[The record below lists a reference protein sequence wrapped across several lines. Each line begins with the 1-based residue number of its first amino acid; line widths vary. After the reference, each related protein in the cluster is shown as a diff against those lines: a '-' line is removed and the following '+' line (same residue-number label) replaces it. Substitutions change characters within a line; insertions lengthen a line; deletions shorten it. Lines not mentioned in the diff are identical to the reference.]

1 MDAILLLKLVH
12 VLAAIVA
19 VGANVTYTF
28 WLARAGRDRD
38 RLTWTLAG
46 IRRLDGLVAN
56 PAYVVLLVTGILMLM
71 GGHFSFQ
78 TSWIVAALVLYVAT
92 VVVGIALYAPA
103 LRRQLAEAEKDPTS
117 AAYDAAARRSTLL
130 GILTLAIVVA
140 IVALM
145 VLKPSLW

>member
-1 MDAILLLKLVH
+1 MDTILLLKLVH
-12 VLAAIVA
+12 VLSAIVA

-38 RLTWTLAG
+38 RLVWTLNG

-56 PAYVVLLVTGILMLM
+56 PAYVVLLVTGVLMVM

-78 TSWIVAALVLYVAT
+78 TSWIAAALVLYVAV

-103 LRRQLAEAEKDPTS
+103 LRRQLAEAERDPTS
-117 AAYDAAARRSTLL
+117 AAYDAAARRNNLL
-130 GILTLAIVVA
+130 GILTLAIVVV